1 MPNATPARAL
11 ASPEP
16 SDVISAL
23 TTTIQDR
30 ITHPRE
36 GSYTNRLLSAGKAE
50 MLKKVGE
57 EAAEVIVAGA
67 MESNERLVYETAD
80 LLYHLLVLLSS
91 QGLTWA
97 DIEAELARRF
107 K

>member
-1 MPNATPARAL
+1 MN
-11 ASPEP
+11 
-16 SDVISAL
+16 DVISAL

-30 ITHPRE
+30 IIHPRE
-36 GSYTNRLLSAGKAE
+36 GSYTNRLLAAGKAE

-67 MESNERLVYETAD
+67 MEGKERLVYETAD
-80 LLYHLLVLLSS
+80 LLYHLLVLLAS

-107 K
+107 T